1 MAQAEELPWLLVK
14 DPYSASQLL
23 LEPPLI
29 LAGSILLFCLGLCG
43 YMAELHCSRVVVGYC
58 KAVPLQCGGTQN
70 GLAQPDCCCQAGVT
84 QKLAG

>member
-1 MAQAEELPWLLVK
+1 MAVGE
-14 DPYSASQLL
+14 
-23 LEPPLI
+23 
-29 LAGSILLFCLGLCG
+29 GSILSFPAAVGATSDLGRQHFAFCLGLCG